1 MLRAARRCPQSWERG
16 GVRGRTGRGAP
27 GGTLLEGVLGLHPP
41 PPPPPSEMMPPA
53 EDEQS
58 TVEGGEGVGG
68 FALLRALKS
77 GSARKVRPG
86 VGGGLGWDLTPLS

>member
-1 MLRAARRCPQSWERG
+1 
-16 GVRGRTGRGAP
+16 
-27 GGTLLEGVLGLHPP
+27 
-41 PPPPPSEMMPPA
+41 MMPPA

-58 TVEGGEGVGG
+58 TAEGGEGVGG

>member
-1 MLRAARRCPQSWERG
+1 
-16 GVRGRTGRGAP
+16 
-27 GGTLLEGVLGLHPP
+27 
-41 PPPPPSEMMPPA
+41 MMPPA

-58 TVEGGEGVGG
+58 TAEGGEGVGG

-86 VGGGLGWDLTPLS
+86 MGGGSGMGFNTPFLTSPP